1 MRRVG
6 VAGTG
11 VSDGTSVA
19 VGREVEV
26 AVGEGAWV
34 TVGRDVAVVVGGGA
48 WVAGEKGVFVG
59 EAANVGTTWV
69 GTGVADNE
77 AGPLQLASTKLNKT
91 RAILRSTRAENL
103 IFNIITN
110 FIQIWECDE
119 AYHHFC
125 RPAINSNIRLRNLNH
140 KPFAN

>member
-1 MRRVG
+1 MTRVG

-11 VSDGTSVA
+11 VSDGTRVA

-77 AGPLQLASTKLNKT
+77 AGPLQLARNQVNKT
-91 RAILRSTRAENL
+91 MAIIRPYGVESL
-103 IFNIITN
+103 IFIIITN
-110 FIQIWECDE
+110 TIQI
-119 AYHHFC
+119 
-125 RPAINSNIRLRNLNH
+125 S
-140 KPFAN
+140 